1 MRIQIVSSNGTTYVD
16 NIAPLK
22 KASSKTTEKS
32 DKTATDEE
40 FSKILEEFKDK
51 ILSEVN
57 SLKGS
62 SENLNT
68 GADAGANTSAS
79 TGTTASQSL
88 PPYTG
93 KIPEILSEKSSDK
106 IFVGTTKEG
115 YESIA
120 PAEYQAFFKEAAE
133 TFGIDQKLI
142 ELIGFHESR
151 FLPDVTS
158 KSGAMGIMQLM
169 PSTAL
174 SMGVTNAYDAYENIM
189 GGTKLLKQLSDAYG
203 GDLDL
208 MLAGYSAGMGAVKKY
223 NGVPPYEETLNY
235 IEWIRER
242 YS

>member
-1 MRIQIVSSNGTTYVD
+1 MRIQIVSSNGTTYID
-16 NIAPLK
+16 NIAPIK
-22 KASSKTTEKS
+22 KASSKTSEKV
-32 DKTATDEE
+32 DKTTTDEE
-40 FSKILEEFKDK
+40 FSKLLEEFKDK

-62 SENLNT
+62 VENSS
-68 GADAGANTSAS
+68 ANIATS
-79 TGTTASQSL
+79 TTQSL

-93 KIPEILSEKSSDK
+93 KIPETLSEKSADK
-106 IFVGTTKEG
+106 IIVGTTKEG

-133 TFGIDQKLI
+133 FFGIDQKLI

-169 PSTAL
+169 PSTAQA
-174 SMGVTNAYDAYENIM
+174 MGVNNAYDAYENIM
-189 GGTKLLKQLSDAYG
+189 GGTRLLRQLSDAYG

-223 NGVPPYEETLNY
+223 DGVPPYEETLNY